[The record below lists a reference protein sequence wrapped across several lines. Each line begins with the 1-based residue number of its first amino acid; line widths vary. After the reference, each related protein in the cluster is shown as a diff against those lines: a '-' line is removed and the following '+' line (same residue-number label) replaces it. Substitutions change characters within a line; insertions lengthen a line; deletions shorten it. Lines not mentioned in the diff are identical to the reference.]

1 MNNCNLTTCRYNA
14 DGKCTNEEKRKEC
27 VEVAEKVL
35 CVDKEKFMDEI
46 REAFEFLKE
55 IADDIGTMGMEY
67 RSCKDGN
74 KMRDYIRLLEDK
86 IDELTRSKQEGAVR
100 MKMTFDEKKEEIRKN
115 IEELK
120 EDIKILN
127 KNISEFESVLDK
139 VNSIDEM
146 EQYKE
151 MDIEKGLKHIEL
163 F

>member
-1 MNNCNLTTCRYNA
+1 
-14 DGKCTNEEKRKEC
+14 
-27 VEVAEKVL
+27 
-35 CVDKEKFMDEI
+35 
-46 REAFEFLKE
+46 
-55 IADDIGTMGMEY
+55 
-67 RSCKDGN
+67 
-74 KMRDYIRLLEDK
+74 
-86 IDELTRSKQEGAVR
+86 

-139 VNSIDEM
+139 VNSFDEM
-146 EQYKE
+146 KQYEE

>member
-1 MNNCNLTTCRYNA
+1 M
-14 DGKCTNEEKRKEC
+14 KRRQKSE
-27 VEVAEKVL
+27 
-35 CVDKEKFMDEI
+35 
-46 REAFEFLKE
+46 
-55 IADDIGTMGMEY
+55 
-67 RSCKDGN
+67 
-74 KMRDYIRLLEDK
+74 
-86 IDELTRSKQEGAVR
+86 
-100 MKMTFDEKKEEIRKN
+100 KN
-115 IEELK
+115 IQELK

>member
-1 MNNCNLTTCRYNA
+1 MQIS
-14 DGKCTNEEKRKEC
+14 
-27 VEVAEKVL
+27 
-35 CVDKEKFMDEI
+35 EI
-46 REAFEFLKE
+46 ERRCA
-55 IADDIGTMGMEY
+55 
-67 RSCKDGN
+67 
-74 KMRDYIRLLEDK
+74 
-86 IDELTRSKQEGAVR
+86 R
-100 MKMTFDEKKEEIRKN
+100 MKMTFDEKKAEIRKN

-120 EDIKILN
+120 EDIKVLN

>member
-1 MNNCNLTTCRYNA
+1 MRKRGKNVSRY
-14 DGKCTNEEKRKEC
+14 
-27 VEVAEKVL
+27 
-35 CVDKEKFMDEI
+35 
-46 REAFEFLKE
+46 RERCCA
-55 IADDIGTMGMEY
+55 M
-67 RSCKDGN
+67 
-74 KMRDYIRLLEDK
+74 
-86 IDELTRSKQEGAVR
+86 

-120 EDIKILN
+120 EDIKVLN

-146 EQYKE
+146 EKYKE

>member
-1 MNNCNLTTCRYNA
+1 MRKR
-14 DGKCTNEEKRKEC
+14 GKN
-27 VEVAEKVL
+27 VL
-35 CVDKEKFMDEI
+35 M
-46 REAFEFLKE
+46 
-55 IADDIGTMGMEY
+55 Y
-67 RSCKDGN
+67 
-74 KMRDYIRLLEDK
+74 
-86 IDELTRSKQEGAVR
+86 QERCCAR
-100 MKMTFDEKKEEIRKN
+100 MKMTFDEKKAEIRKN

-120 EDIKILN
+120 EDIKVLN

>member
-1 MNNCNLTTCRYNA
+1 M
-14 DGKCTNEEKRKEC
+14 
-27 VEVAEKVL
+27 
-35 CVDKEKFMDEI
+35 
-46 REAFEFLKE
+46 
-55 IADDIGTMGMEY
+55 
-67 RSCKDGN
+67 
-74 KMRDYIRLLEDK
+74 
-86 IDELTRSKQEGAVR
+86 

-139 VNSIDEM
+139 VNSFDEM

-151 MDIEKGLKHIEL
+151 MDIEKGLKHIEI